1 MASQKVLKPVKY
13 YKPYAS
19 GKFKWKDRLTT
30 DFSICKA
37 RISLQ
42 KNGEPPIL
50 IDLTVDYKTAS
61 LNSSVPK
68 VMVLMRYLS
77 GPLKK
82 IHLTFGLS
90 LTKSWAKPSIV
101 DRIVHYGGSF
111 SHYPNDPIG
120 LNEAEPSIWTFDS
133 AVPPFEMTDFESEKE
148 IDIDLTLYIED
159 LTRAPTNEERPTL
172 AESLQKLC
180 LNSEMSDLK
189 IICDEKEFPCH

>member
-42 KNGEPPIL
+42 KNGESPIL
-50 IDLTVDYKTAS
+50 IDLTVDYKTPS
-61 LNSSVPK
+61 LYSSVPK

-90 LTKSWAKPSIV
+90 LAKPWAQLEPKV
-101 DRIVHYGGSF
+101 ATDRGGGERGR
-111 SHYPNDPIG
+111 DGEGGRKKGCG
-120 LNEAEPSIWTFDS
+120 LS
-133 AVPPFEMTDFESEKE
+133 K
-148 IDIDLTLYIED
+148 
-159 LTRAPTNEERPTL
+159 
-172 AESLQKLC
+172 
-180 LNSEMSDLK
+180 
-189 IICDEKEFPCH
+189 